1 MASEQEP
8 FNDEFER
15 EIQLNVVGFDRK
27 FIRLRNVIFILTI
40 LDTLSSHPDA
50 NKDYYFQSSLSE
62 LTTDL
67 ETVAI
72 QLADLYGYQKT
83 TEIDYRRVR
92 MTLSNIISQ
101 VKTAIRRAKL
111 PNEDEEK
118 ELKRKLE
125 KYSKY

>member
-15 EIQLNVVGFDRK
+15 EVQLNVVGFNRK
-27 FIRLRNVIFILTI
+27 FLRLRNVISILTI
-40 LDTLSSHPDA
+40 LDTLSNHPDA
-50 NKDYYFQSSLSE
+50 NKDYYFRSDLSE

-67 ETVAI
+67 ETVAT

-83 TEIDYRRVR
+83 TEIDYRRVHL
-92 MTLSNIISQ
+92 TVSNIINQ
-101 VKTAIRRAKL
+101 VKRAIRRAKL
-111 PNEDEEK
+111 PNEDERK
-118 ELKRKLE
+118 ELNRKLE

>member
-1 MASEQEP
+1 MASEQGP
-8 FNDEFER
+8 FNDSFER
-15 EIQLNVVGFDRK
+15 EVQLNVVGFDRK

-40 LDTLSSHPDA
+40 LDTLSNHPNA
-50 NKDYYFQSSLSE
+50 NREYYFQSSLSE
-62 LTTDL
+62 LTSDL
-67 ETVAI
+67 EAVAT
-72 QLADLYGYQKT
+72 QLADLYGYQKS
-83 TEIDYRRVR
+83 TEIEYRRIR
-92 MTLSNIISQ
+92 MTLSNLISQ